1 MNILVTGATA
11 GFGRAIAL
19 HLAAGGHTVVA
30 LGRRRERLEQ
40 LVAEADGKIVARQ
53 LDVSRREAVA
63 DVIADIERRI
73 GPTDVLVNNAGLAL
87 GLEPAQRVALDDWE
101 TMVDT
106 NVKGLLYCTH
116 AVLPGMVERDRGYI
130 INLGSIAGSYP
141 YPGSHVYGASKA
153 FVHQFSLNLRA
164 DLLGSHIRVS
174 CIEPGLCGGT
184 EFSLTRFKGDA
195 GKANGVY
202 HGTEPLTAEDI
213 AQIVGCLIALP
224 AHINVNHLELMP
236 TCQAFGP
243 FAVARSV

>member
-1 MNILVTGATA
+1 MNILVTRATA

-19 HLAAGGHTVVA
+19 HLADIGHTVVA
-30 LGRRRERLEQ
+30 LGRRHDRLDQ
-40 LVAEADGKIVARQ
+40 LATETDGTIFLRQ

-63 DVIADIERRI
+63 DVIAEIERSV

-141 YPGSHVYGASKA
+141 YPGSHVYGATKA
-153 FVHQFSLNLRA
+153 FVHQFSLNLLA

-184 EFSLTRFKGDA
+184 EFSVTRFKGDA
-195 GKANGVY
+195 GKADDVY
-202 HGTEPLTAEDI
+202 RGTEPLTSDDI
-213 AQIVGCLIALP
+213 AQLVGYLIALP
-224 AHINVNHLELMP
+224 PHVNVNHMELMP
-236 TCQAFGP
+236 TCQAFAP
-243 FAVARSV
+243 FAIARSI

>member
-19 HLAAGGHTVVA
+19 HLAADRHAVVA

-40 LVAEADGKIVARQ
+40 LAAEADGKIAMRE
-53 LDVSRREAVA
+53 LDVSRREAVTEVFA
-63 DVIADIERRI
+63 EIERSV
-73 GPTDVLVNNAGLAL
+73 GPIDVLVNNAGLAL
-87 GLEPAQRVALDDWE
+87 GLEPAPRAMLDDWE

-116 AVLPGMVERDRGYI
+116 AVLPSMVERDRGYI

-141 YPGSHVYGASKA
+141 YPGSHVYGATKA

-164 DLLGSHIRVS
+164 DLVGSRIRVS

-184 EFSLTRFKGDA
+184 EFSVTRFRGDA
-195 GKANGVY
+195 GKADNVY
-202 HGTEPLTAEDI
+202 CGTEPLTAEDI

-224 AHINVNHLELMP
+224 AHVNVNHMELMP

-243 FAVARSV
+243 FAIARSA